1 MASPAPLSGLDWVLA
16 GAYFIMV
23 AVVGLACYLKERSAQ
38 HQSAQADGFFLAGR
52 SMSWLPIGLSL
63 FVSNIGSEHLVG
75 LAGSAAH
82 GGLAVGIYE
91 WSAGLQLLVLGYLF
105 APIYLGAEIST
116 LPEYLERRFSRRLR
130 GLYSVATLIIYVFT
144 KLSVSVFSGATV
156 LRAIFGWQLM
166 PAAVGLVAL
175 TALYTVLGGLAAV
188 IVTDMAQAV
197 ILLLGALCMTLIGLS
212 RVGGLAGLRAAPPS
226 EALNQLSDAEWERF
240 FHLYRPPD
248 DPLLP
253 TLGIVLGQT
262 IAGIWYWCLDQA
274 IVLSA
279 KSLQHAQAATILAG
293 FLKILPVFIMVIPG
307 IIARRLYPEELED
320 SNQALPVMMKRLL
333 PSGVLGL
340 VLAATIAACMSS
352 LDSVFTAAASVFC
365 LDLYKPYWKPGAS
378 DRELVRVG
386 RIFCALLA
394 LVTLLW
400 MPVINLLCDQVQRR
414 CRPSCRRR
422 RRRPPLPLPSP
433 LPPPPL
439 PPPPL

>member
-1 MASPAPLSGLDWVLA
+1 MASPAPLSGLDWVLV

-75 LAGSAAH
+75 LAGAAAH

-175 TALYTVLGGLAAV
+175 TALYTVWEV
-188 IVTDMAQAV
+188 
-197 ILLLGALCMTLIGLS
+197 S
-212 RVGGLAGLRAAPPS
+212 R
-226 EALNQLSDAEWERF
+226 Q
-240 FHLYRPPD
+240 
-248 DPLLP
+248 
-253 TLGIVLGQT
+253 
-262 IAGIWYWCLDQA
+262 
-274 IVLSA
+274 
-279 KSLQHAQAATILAG
+279 
-293 FLKILPVFIMVIPG
+293 
-307 IIARRLYPEELED
+307 
-320 SNQALPVMMKRLL
+320 
-333 PSGVLGL
+333 
-340 VLAATIAACMSS
+340 
-352 LDSVFTAAASVFC
+352 
-365 LDLYKPYWKPGAS
+365 
-378 DRELVRVG
+378 
-386 RIFCALLA
+386 
-394 LVTLLW
+394 
-400 MPVINLLCDQVQRR
+400 
-414 CRPSCRRR
+414 
-422 RRRPPLPLPSP
+422 
-433 LPPPPL
+433 
-439 PPPPL
+439 